1 MADAPPGPALG
12 ALAPMA
18 AGSSP
23 LLNQVA
29 LGYSAFIDRHHAVVA
44 TRLTVLPLRPD
55 MALDAV
61 QLRAAI
67 ADVWPADGAR
77 VVLNIVSESLL
88 SDLLNLLSADP
99 ALNLLLEVPA
109 FMAVDAQHS
118 AALCALH
125 ARGCTLLLKGW
136 PLREL
141 PREVLP
147 CFAQLIVDLADH
159 VEGRDRLDPATLA
172 HGVKPLNAGLRQLP
186 QIVAGVRSV
195 VEMKACFARG
205 AHAVF
210 GLPIDDAL
218 PEAGKPGVRGGGGS
232 GGSGGVIAPGL
243 QVIVELIQLVDKAA
257 SIDKLEAA
265 LKRDPPLAFK
275 ILRYINSPSFGLRVE
290 VSSFGHA
297 IMLLGYQRLKRW
309 LALLLVTASTDT
321 TLKPVMFAA
330 VRRGLLME
338 ELARHSGDAE
348 MRDEMFICGVFSLL
362 DRMLQQP
369 FGALLGAIPVPERV
383 RQTLVDHAGPYQP
396 YMDVVQAA
404 EDASLYDLRDAA
416 ERLLLGIG
424 EVNRAQVRAARAAIE
439 LE

>member
-1 MADAPPGPALG
+1 MADAPPGPALD
-12 ALAPMA
+12 AQASTA
-18 AGSSP
+18 AVNSP

-55 MALDAV
+55 TPLDAA
-61 QLRAAI
+61 QLLGAV
-67 ADVWPADGAR
+67 ADVWPAGGAR
-77 VVLNIVSESLL
+77 VVLNIASESLL
-88 SDLLNLLSADP
+88 RDVLNELTVPGTGA
-99 ALNLLLEVPA
+99 ATNLLLEVPA
-109 FMAVDAQHS
+109 FMAADAQHS

-125 ARGCTLLLKGW
+125 ASGSTLLLKGW

-141 PREVLP
+141 PRAVLG
-147 CFAQLIVDLADH
+147 CFAQVVVDLAD
-159 VEGRDRLDPATLA
+159 VLPGVDTLSSTLSSA
-172 HGVKPLNAGLRQLP
+172 LNAGVRQLP
-186 QIVAGVRSV
+186 QIVAGVRTV
-195 VEMKACFARG
+195 AEMKSCFARG

-210 GLPIDDAL
+210 GWPIDDAL
-218 PEAGKPGVRGGGGS
+218 PERGLAAGAVS
-232 GGSGGVIAPGL
+232 GVIAPGL
-243 QVIVELIQLVDKAA
+243 QVIVELIRQVDQAA
-257 SIDKLEAA
+257 PIDKLEAT

-275 ILRYINSPSFGLRVE
+275 ILRYINSPAFGLRVE

-309 LALLLVTASTDT
+309 LALLLVTASSDA

-338 ELARHSGDAE
+338 ELARHSDDAE

-369 FGALLGAIPVPERV
+369 FAALLSAIPVPERV
-383 RQTLVDHAGPYQP
+383 RQMLVDQAGPYQP
-396 YMDVVQAA
+396 YMDLVQAA
-404 EDASLYDLRDAA
+404 EYASLYDLRDATG
-416 ERLLLGIG
+416 RLMLGFG
-424 EVNRAQVRAARAAIE
+424 EVNRAQLRAALAAIE